1 MALAS
6 KYQIRRE
13 GDWKLLVLPAR
24 WNADLWQQIREILS
38 SESPAHHPRVKRFRF
53 LQANQ
58 EEELYL
64 KTYYCL
70 DILER
75 MRSLFRA
82 SKALRALKQGEALQR
97 EGFRTPLAIAAGE
110 QRKHRL
116 LQKAFLLTVEIDG
129 TSLPAFLKD
138 RFQSAD
144 VGWFRE
150 KRTYLRQLAAE
161 VARLHE
167 RGFVH
172 GDLTPYNIMLRT
184 DSAGAAF
191 FFLDNDRTRRYP
203 SWLGHRLWK
212 RNLVQLNRFQLPG
225 IRLHDRIRFLRQYLT
240 NRAGSQNDRRLIA
253 WLERRTRRRRAWKD
267 RLRGE
272 LSFRELMKWDGRL
285 SKKEKKV
292 QSWSS

>member
-1 MALAS
+1 MAS
-6 KYQIRRE
+6 KYEIRRE
-13 GDWKLLVLPAR
+13 GDWKLLVLSAR
-24 WNADLWQQIREILS
+24 WNSDLWQQIREILS
-38 SESPAHHPRVKRFRF
+38 SESPARHPQVKRFRF

-58 EEELYL
+58 EERLYL

-70 DILER
+70 DRLEK

-82 SKALRALKQGEALQR
+82 SKAFRALNQGEALEQ

-110 QRKHRL
+110 QRKRRL
-116 LQKAFLLTVEIDG
+116 LQKAFLLTVEIDA
-129 TSLPAFLKD
+129 TSLPVFLKD

-144 VGWFRE
+144 AGWFRE
-150 KRTYLRQLAAE
+150 KRAYLRQFATE

-172 GDLTPYNIMLRT
+172 GDLTPYNVMLRT
-184 DSAGAAF
+184 NGAGAAF

-203 SWLGHRLWK
+203 SWLGRRLSK

-225 IRLHDRIRFLRQYLT
+225 ILLHDRIRFLRDYLT
-240 NRAGSQNDRRLIA
+240 NRAGSRNDRRRIA
-253 WLERRTRRRRAWKD
+253 WLERQTRRRRAWKD

-285 SKKEKKV
+285 AKKKRKV
-292 QSWSS
+292 ESWPA

>member
-1 MALAS
+1 MTVAS
-6 KYQIRRE
+6 KYEIRRD
-13 GDWKLLVLPAR
+13 GDWKLLFLSAR
-24 WNADLWQQIREILS
+24 WDADLWRQIRDILS
-38 SESPAHHPRVKRFRF
+38 SESPARHPRVKRFRF

-58 EEELYL
+58 EQELYL

-70 DILER
+70 DMVER
-75 MRSLFRA
+75 TRSLFRC
-82 SKALRALKQGEALQR
+82 SKALRALKQGEALRQ
-97 EGFRTPLAIAAGE
+97 EGFRAPLAIAAGE

-116 LQKAFLLTVEIDG
+116 LRKAFLLTAEVDG
-129 TSLPAFLKD
+129 TLLPAFLKD

-144 VGWFRE
+144 AGWCTE
-150 KRTYLRQLAAE
+150 KRIYLRQLAVE

-172 GDLTPYNIMLRT
+172 GDLTPYNIMVRT
-184 DSAGAAF
+184 EGAGAAF

-203 SWLGHRLWK
+203 SWLGHWLWK

-225 IRLHDRIRFLRQYLT
+225 IQLHDRIRFLRDYLT

-253 WLERRTRRRRAWKD
+253 WLEKQTRRRRAWKD

-285 SKKEKKV
+285 SKKKRKV
-292 QSWSS
+292 ESWPA